1 MRQRAWLAYLIVGFS
16 VAGLYLFGP
25 SALNIGPVFN
35 AIGASSVIAIL
46 VSLKL
51 HKPEYK
57 APWRLFALGQ
67 AFFVAGDI
75 ISYNYER
82 FFHTSL
88 PYPAISDLF
97 YLSVYPCLIAG
108 LLLLIRRRT
117 PGGDR
122 ASLIDSFII
131 VVGASVLSWVYLM
144 APYAQDPTLTIFQ
157 KLISMAYPLMD
168 LLLLAVLVRLAVGIG
183 RRGPSFYLLT
193 GSVVSLLAVD
203 SIYAWILLNV
213 SGGYATGGKLDIG
226 WIAFYLLWGA
236 AALHP
241 SMRSLEEEPPEQEEE
256 PAQSRRRL
264 IILAGASFLA
274 PLVQLFQVA
283 RGDPV
288 KPAGLIAAYSMVLF
302 SLVLIRLRGL
312 MVDVS
317 EHRQTERQLRE
328 TEAKYRSLV
337 EGMPAAVYIAEF
349 GAEGGWLYVSPRI
362 QQITGYTAE
371 EWMVSGELW
380 NDRIVADDREAAL
393 EAEQR
398 LLRGEGRLQCEY
410 RLIGKDGRI
419 LWIRE
424 EADALPDEK
433 GRPVAL
439 QGVMYDI
446 TEQKRIEERLREAL
460 STEKEATQRL
470 TALREMEK
478 SFMQA
483 VSHDIRTPLTTILGS
498 ATMLERDDLKL
509 SPEDA
514 KELTRG
520 MAWNARRLHRLV
532 TNLLDL
538 DRLSASDVA
547 ENRELTDIGKLT
559 ETVLRECIDEDHPIR
574 RDIEESVLAEVD
586 SPQVER
592 IVENLVTNAIRYTP
606 PGTPIWVTIRSE
618 NDGALLIVE
627 DAGPGVPEEL
637 RATIFEPFRQGN
649 ESVKHNPGVGIGLSL
664 VSRFAEIHGGRAWV
678 DEREGGGASFK
689 VYLPRNGSSSDGG
702 TSKRAVSYATTGE

>member
-1 MRQRAWLAYLIVGFS
+1 MRQRAWLAYLVAGFS

-51 HKPEYK
+51 NKPEYK

-82 FFHTSL
+82 FFHTAL
-88 PYPAISDLF
+88 PYPAISDLL
-97 YLSVYPCLIAG
+97 YLSVYPCLITG

-144 APYAQDPTLTIFQ
+144 APYAQDPSLTLFQ

-168 LLLLAVLVRLAVGIG
+168 LLLLAVLVRLAVGVG

-193 GSVVSLLAVD
+193 ASVVSLLAVD

-213 SGGYATGGKLDIG
+213 PGGYATGGKLDIG

-241 SMRSLEEEPPEQEEE
+241 SMRSLEEEAPEQE

-264 IILAGASFLA
+264 LILAGASFLA
-274 PLVQLFQVA
+274 PCVQLFQVA

-288 KPAGLIAAYSMVLF
+288 RPAGLIAAYSMVLF

-317 EHRQTERQLRE
+317 EHRQTERRLRE
-328 TEAKYRSLV
+328 TEARYRSLV

-362 QQITGYTAE
+362 EQIAGYSAD
-371 EWMVSGELW
+371 EWMASGELW
-380 NDRIVADDREAAL
+380 NDRIVAEDREAAL

-419 LWIRE
+419 VWIRE

-433 GRPVAL
+433 GKPVAL

-460 STEKEATQRL
+460 STEKEATKRL

-498 ATMLERDDLKL
+498 ATMLERDDLAL
-509 SPEDA
+509 SAEDA
-514 KELTRG
+514 KDLTRG

-547 ENRELTDIGKLT
+547 ENRELADIGKLT
-559 ETVLRECIDEDHPIR
+559 EQVLRECTDEDHPIR
-574 RDIEESVLAEVD
+574 RDIEDDVFAEVD
-586 SPQVER
+586 SPQIER

-606 PGTPIWVTIRSE
+606 PGTPIWVTVRSE

-637 RATIFEPFRQGN
+637 RGTIFEPFRQGN

-689 VYLPRNGSSSDGG
+689 VFLPRSASTSEAGKSNG
-702 TSKRAVSYATTGE
+702 AISYASTVQ